1 MYKTGILCA
10 QFALV
15 AVVIEVFIG
24 VVVTAT
30 TDDGDDNVVGD
41 DNYDVVVAVT
51 VTSANDEDEKQ
62 DNIRSKI
69 KSKYIMQFLI
79 RIGCFRLYSNSV
91 LFHFLFHVN
100 KVFMYKPRDDMR
112 SRAFRPEPVDDY
124 GGQLSA
130 VSLCSYQSHVTYGVH
145 IFAQNKD

>member
-1 MYKTGILCA
+1 MESIKPCYLYARYTLLSHLGTTQYIVHVCRYIMYKTGILCA

-69 KSKYIMQFLI
+69 KSIYIM
-79 RIGCFRLYSNSV
+79 
-91 LFHFLFHVN
+91 
-100 KVFMYKPRDDMR
+100 
-112 SRAFRPEPVDDY
+112 
-124 GGQLSA
+124 
-130 VSLCSYQSHVTYGVH
+130 
-145 IFAQNKD
+145 

>member
-69 KSKYIMQFLI
+69 KSIYIM
-79 RIGCFRLYSNSV
+79 
-91 LFHFLFHVN
+91 
-100 KVFMYKPRDDMR
+100 
-112 SRAFRPEPVDDY
+112 
-124 GGQLSA
+124 
-130 VSLCSYQSHVTYGVH
+130 
-145 IFAQNKD
+145 